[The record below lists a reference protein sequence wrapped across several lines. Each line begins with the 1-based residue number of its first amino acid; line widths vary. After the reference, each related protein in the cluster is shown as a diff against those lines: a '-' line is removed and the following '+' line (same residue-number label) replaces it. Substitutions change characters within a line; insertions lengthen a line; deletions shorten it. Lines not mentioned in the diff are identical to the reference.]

1 MSQVSPVVEEVAVD
15 GEVDLDMDGVEEVDL
30 NMEKVKVEEAA
41 DSDVVAMEVLVVAV
55 EEESITIA
63 TTKIKVRI
71 TIMELIHQ
79 ILQGNF
85 HLNKSQILFKLMY
98 ETIFVLN
105 EGQSVGGSIIM
116 MMVISQQE

>member
-63 TTKIKVRI
+63 TRACLLTYSSWNR
-71 TIMELIHQ
+71 TDRYSPEQ
-79 ILQGNF
+79 
-85 HLNKSQILFKLMY
+85 
-98 ETIFVLN
+98 
-105 EGQSVGGSIIM
+105 
-116 MMVISQQE
+116 